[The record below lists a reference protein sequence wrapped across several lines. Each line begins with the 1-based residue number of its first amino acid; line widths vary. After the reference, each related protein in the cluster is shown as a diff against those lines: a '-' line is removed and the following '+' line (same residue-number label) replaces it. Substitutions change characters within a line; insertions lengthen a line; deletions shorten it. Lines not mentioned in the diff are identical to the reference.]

1 MQQPSGNP
9 GLERKETALSEMRSR
24 CIESKDTAR
33 SLASSAVINSSS
45 SQASLLDVPL
55 VSVSAGTSEPSN
67 TSQSSSQVIH
77 ASFDKD
83 ESDVGEEVISTL
95 SFKTDPS
102 GHLSPSAL
110 AVGENELLVNEI
122 LHERH
127 HDFADSLNGR
137 DEIRNTLKVGTS

>member
-24 CIESKDTAR
+24 YIESKDTAH

-45 SQASLLDVPL
+45 GQAALDVPL

-67 TSQSSSQVIH
+67 TSRGSSQVIH
-77 ASFDKD
+77 ASSDKD
-83 ESDVGEEVISTL
+83 ESDVNEEVISTL

-110 AVGENELLVNEI
+110 EVGENELLVNEI

-127 HDFADSLNGR
+127 HDLADSLNGR